1 MSDTREMIISLHETR
16 TWDRTMRLTVPKDM
30 KVEDL
35 NLPDLAGVSSGGAK
49 GCYDPRVTVEEIID
63 DWKEYDQDVMGHGEL
78 MVVECLGVVHEHEHN
93 REGEDG

>member
-1 MSDTREMIISLHETR
+1 M
-16 TWDRTMRLTVPKDM
+16 
-30 KVEDL
+30 
-35 NLPDLAGVSSGGAK
+35 
-49 GCYDPRVTVEEIID
+49 TVEEIID